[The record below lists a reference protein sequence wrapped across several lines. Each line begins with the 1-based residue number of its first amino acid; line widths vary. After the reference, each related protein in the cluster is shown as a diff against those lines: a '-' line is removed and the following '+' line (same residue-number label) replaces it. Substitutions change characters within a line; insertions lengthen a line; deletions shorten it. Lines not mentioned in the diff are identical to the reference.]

1 MIKDFEEN
9 ALGPRPVPL
18 PAEYEACVPGAL
30 PSGQMAFVSGLQ
42 EKFVRNFAKD
52 LASRLEMPVAAEL
65 TATQPLSSSAFVQS
79 CEDGGCLLVLGA
91 EPVRGQA
98 LIAISAGLVAYLVR
112 VVLGAPPSAD
122 GPRAATE
129 IELHILSEIFE
140 SLAREL
146 STAWKD
152 VGIGFCWRSTGA
164 SEASAGPDPMLV
176 FEYRMDLDGALE
188 TFRIAVPAF
197 LARLAALQSAS
208 ATAEEA
214 PAAVRELIL
223 GAVRR
228 ANVGV
233 EAVLAGS
240 TLRMGDLLAMEP
252 GHVVMLF
259 QAAGSPVEC
268 RINGKPKFRGEWIRH
283 GNHQALVLL

>member
-1 MIKDFEEN
+1 MIKDFEKN

-30 PSGQMAFVSGLQ
+30 PSGQMAFVTRLQ
-42 EKFVRNFAKD
+42 ERFVRNFAED
-52 LASRLEMPVAAEL
+52 LASRLEVPVTAEL
-65 TATQPLSSSAFVQS
+65 TAAQPLSSSAFVQF
-79 CEDGGCLLVLGA
+79 CEEGGCLLVLAA

-98 LIAISAGLVAYLVR
+98 LMAISAGLVAYLVR
-112 VVLGAPPSAD
+112 VLLGAPPSPD
-122 GPRAATE
+122 NPRAVTE

-146 STAWKD
+146 SSAWKD
-152 VGIGFCWRSTGA
+152 VGIGFRWRSTGA
-164 SEASAGPDPMLV
+164 REAAPAPDPMLV
-176 FEYRMDLDGALE
+176 FECRMDLDGARE
-188 TFRIAVPAF
+188 MFRIAVPAF
-197 LARLAALQSAS
+197 LARLVALQSAP

-228 ANVGV
+228 ANVSV

-252 GHVVMLF
+252 GHVVKLF
-259 QAAGSPVEC
+259 QPAGSPVEC
-268 RINGKPKFRGEWIRH
+268 RINGKPKFRGEWIRN